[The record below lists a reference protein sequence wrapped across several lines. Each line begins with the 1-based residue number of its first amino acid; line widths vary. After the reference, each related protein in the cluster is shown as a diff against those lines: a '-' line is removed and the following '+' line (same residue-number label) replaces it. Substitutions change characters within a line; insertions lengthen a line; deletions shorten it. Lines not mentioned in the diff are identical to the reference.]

1 MCYRITMTLEQIL
14 IGGFAAINLM
24 AFFFMAYDKQISRR
38 GGDRGQGQERDRVPE
53 GLIFFMAAA
62 AGAAGVY
69 AGMLVFRHK
78 TRKWY
83 FQLGIPLLIL
93 QNLAAL
99 YVIREF
105 IVINNSIL

>member
-1 MCYRITMTLEQIL
+1 MTLEQIL
-14 IGGFAAINLM
+14 IGVFAAINLM

-38 GGDRGQGQERDRVPE
+38 GGDRGQDRDRIPE

-69 AGMLVFRHK
+69 AGMLIFRHK
-78 TRKWY
+78 TKRWY
-83 FQLGIPLLIL
+83 FQIGIPLLIL

-99 YVIREF
+99 YVIREL
-105 IVINNSIL
+105 VLLD